1 MVLLPPAY
9 SSPSSFIRVP
19 RFLVLSDRYGTGR
32 ETHIKRDED
41 VTELPSVQSDVQ
53 PEGPVSVEERRLVRK
68 LDRRILP
75 ITCLMYL
82 FACQYLERSMSDF
95 FTHYRNR

>member
-1 MVLLPPAY
+1 MAPDEKL
-9 SSPSSFIRVP
+9 
-19 RFLVLSDRYGTGR
+19 
-32 ETHIKRDED
+32 HIKRDEAA
-41 VTELPSVQSDVQ
+41 TEAPSVQSDVQ

-82 FACQYLERSMSDF
+82 CACQYLERSIIMMSTSF
-95 FTHYRNR
+95 AHHRNR